1 MNEALNFPQAIM
13 LLLKRAYFSECEFI
27 AELDEVG
34 NEKKDEAGRTMKQ
47 AKHQTGLTFKQWCE
61 QNDLIVNNASKI
73 IDPASQP
80 LKIVKPIIK

>member
-13 LLLKRAYFSECEFI
+13 LLLKRAYFSECEFTP
-27 AELDEVG
+27 ELDEAG
-34 NEKKDEAGRTMKQ
+34 NEKTDEAGRTMKQ
-47 AKHQTGLTFKQWCE
+47 AKHQSGLTFKQWCE

-80 LKIVKPIIK
+80 LKIVKPLIK